1 MTSRQKRALRAQ
13 GLDPDAIHAQ
23 DVARR
28 NAEYNELV
36 QDVDFSGLWDGHRL
50 KLDGLT
56 EEQAIAVQT
65 AAAILEA
72 HGKPIPHGVASFPAP
87 LFDRMVRE
95 VVKYAVRENAPL
107 VPESK
112 EWKP

>member
-13 GLDPDAIHAQ
+13 GLDPHVIHAE

-65 AAAILEA
+65 GAAILEA
-72 HGKPIPHGVASFPAP
+72 NNLPIPHGVASFPAP
-87 LFDRMVRE
+87 FFDRMLQE
-95 VVKYAVRENAPL
+95 VIKYAVRSGVPL

>member
-13 GLDPDAIHAQ
+13 GLDPHAIHSA

-36 QDVDFSGLWDGHRL
+36 QDVDFSGLWDGKVL
-50 KLDGLT
+50 NLDGLT

-72 HGKPIPHGVASFPAP
+72 NGKPIPHGVASFPAP

-95 VVKYAVRENAPL
+95 VVKYAVRANVPL